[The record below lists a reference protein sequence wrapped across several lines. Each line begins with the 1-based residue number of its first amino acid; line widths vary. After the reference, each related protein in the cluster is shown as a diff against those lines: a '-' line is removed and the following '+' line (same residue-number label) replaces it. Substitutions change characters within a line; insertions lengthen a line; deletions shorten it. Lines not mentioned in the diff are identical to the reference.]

1 MASTAATGGA
11 AAATTRH
18 GITSNT
24 VVDMADERGN
34 NEPWTE
40 AMKRLAG
47 DDTLLKFPDQDIPID
62 NYGGGA
68 TESAIELKG
77 NNFGMLGQPGTRFV
91 FPSGYNYSIAL
102 NTNGTTNTNVLFKN
116 IDIDLTAEDSTPG
129 LVIKATDNLQVH
141 DVRYIGAGD
150 TNSADVQNALMPTLT
165 EGGSGTIKNVTVL
178 NKGELY
184 SKHEGNGNTRV
195 GIYIGSSNYGTI
207 TIKNCRFEGFPN
219 NGLYTS
225 RTHGTVHVEGGVYRN
240 NDVSQVRLGS
250 DGSYVRGATIE
261 VDPTKSNSPN
271 PYGGHGR
278 FGVKIDARAE
288 EMDEGDVEVDDCDI
302 RIALAKH
309 IVGDGR
315 VAQECPPDQ

>member
-1 MASTAATGGA
+1 
-11 AAATTRH
+11 
-18 GITSNT
+18 
-24 VVDMADERGN
+24 
-34 NEPWTE
+34 
-40 AMKRLAG
+40 MKRLAG

-195 GIYIGSSNYGTI
+195 GIYIGLSNYGTI

-288 EMDEGDVEVDDCDI
+288 EMDEGEVEVDDCDI